1 MIHLRPYQQAA
12 ADKLVGILKA
22 RRIAY
27 LCGAVRT
34 GKTLTAMDAI
44 RQLGVQRVLVLTKKK
59 AIASIEKD
67 RDGYGLTDRVTVT
80 NYEQA
85 GKYTGQSWGLLVVD
99 EAHGVGAYPK
109 PSKRFKD
116 IRAMNYSM
124 VLLMSGTPSP
134 ESYSQLYH
142 QFALGSAPWGAFRN
156 FYRWADRYV
165 NVCKKYVG
173 TGTQVNDYSQAKEAD
188 ILRDI
193 APLTVTV
200 TQEQAGFTTQID
212 EHVHRVTMLP
222 RTYRMAKR
230 IMKDGV
236 IGKYR
241 KDGKAGRV
249 VLADSGAKAMS
260 KLRQMYSGTVITEA
274 HGAVIFDRSKVEYIQ
289 RTFTGKTAI
298 LYTFNAEGDM
308 LKAAY
313 EGRWTDS
320 PEAFN
325 ADPGAVFIG
334 QVRASREGVNLSS
347 ADDLI
352 FFGVDYAALSYLQGR
367 DRASYLGRDRANRV
381 HWIIAADGIEEKV
394 MKIVKEKEDYTV
406 NHFRHD
412 RASYTGQNHQAAR
425 GRGVVRGEADPDE
438 QNRDNGSHSHQAERG
453 AMDRGQATRAEAQQG
468 AAVPARGVAQLGIF
482 G

>member
-1 MIHLRPYQQAA
+1 MTVTLRPYQQAA
-12 ADKLVGILKA
+12 ADKLVGILKD

-27 LCGAVRT
+27 LRGEVRV

-44 RQLGVQRVLVLTKKK
+44 QQLGIQRVLILTKKK

-67 RDGYGLTDRVTVT
+67 RDAYGLTDVVTVT

-85 GKYTGQSWGLLVVD
+85 GKLKGQSWGLLVVD

-116 IRAMNYSM
+116 IRAMNYGM

-165 NVCKKYVG
+165 TVRQKYVG
-173 TGTQVNDYSQAKEAD
+173 TGTQVNDYSQAREAD

-200 TQEQAGFTTQID
+200 TQEQAGFTTHIE
-212 EHVHRVTMLP
+212 EHVHKVTMKP
-222 RTYRMAKR
+222 RTYRMARR

-236 IGKYR
+236 IGKPGR
-241 KDGKAGRV
+241 RV

-260 KLRQMYSGTVITEA
+260 KLRQLYSGTVITEH
-274 HGAVIFDRSKVEYIQ
+274 HGAVTFDRSKVEYIQ

-308 LKAAY
+308 LKSAY
-313 EGRWTDS
+313 HGRWTDS

-325 ADPGAVFIG
+325 SDPSAVFIG
-334 QVRASREGVNLSS
+334 QVRASREGVNLST
-347 ADDLI
+347 ADDLV
-352 FFGVDYAALSYLQGR
+352 FMGVDYAALSYLQGR

-381 HWIIAADGIEEKV
+381 HWILAAGGIEEKV
-394 MKIVKEKEDYTV
+394 MKVVKGKEDYTLQ
-406 NHFRHD
+406 HFRHD
-412 RASYTGQNHQAAR
+412 RASYTGQDHQAAG

-438 QNRDNGSHSHQAERG
+438 PRGHSRPHSHQAQRG
-453 AMDRGQATRAEAQQG
+453 AVGRGEEAGAEAQQG
-468 AAVPARGVAQLGIF
+468 AGVPACGAEGLGASGRGVD
-482 G
+482 

>member
-1 MIHLRPYQQAA
+1 MINLRPYQQAA
-12 ADKLVGILKA
+12 ADKLVGILKD

-27 LCGAVRT
+27 LRGEVRV

-44 RQLGVQRVLVLTKKK
+44 RQLGVQRVLILTKKK

-67 RDGYGLTDRVTVT
+67 RDAYGLTDRVTVT

-85 GKYTGQSWGLLVVD
+85 GKLKGQSWGLLVVD

-116 IRAMNYSM
+116 IRAMNYAM

-142 QFALGSAPWGAFRN
+142 QFALGGSPWREFPN

-165 NVCKKYVG
+165 TIRKKYVG
-173 TGTQVNDYSQAKEAD
+173 TGTQVNDYSQAREAD

-200 TQEQAGFTTQID
+200 TQEQAGFTTQIE

-222 RTYRMAKR
+222 RTYRMARR

-236 IGKYR
+236 IGKPGR
-241 KDGKAGRV
+241 RV

-260 KLRQMYSGTVITEA
+260 KLRQLYSGTVITEH

-289 RTFTGKTAI
+289 RTFTEKTAI
-298 LYTFNAEGDM
+298 MYAFAAEGKM
-308 LKAAY
+308 LREAY
-313 EGRWTDS
+313 GNRATES
-320 PEAFN
+320 PEEFN
-325 ADPGAVFIG
+325 ADPTKVFIG

-347 ADDLI
+347 ADDVV
-352 FFGVDYAALSYLQGR
+352 FFSIDYAALSYIQAI
-367 DRASYLGRDRANRV
+367 DRASYLGRTRANRV
-381 HWIIAADGIEEKV
+381 HFILAAGGIEEKV
-394 MKIVKEKEDYTV
+394 FKIVKSKTSYTLA
-406 NHFRHD
+406 HFTRD
-412 RASYTGQNHQAAR
+412 RAA
-425 GRGVVRGEADPDE
+425 VLGE
-438 QNRDNGSHSHQAERG
+438 
-453 AMDRGQATRAEAQQG
+453 
-468 AAVPARGVAQLGIF
+468 QLELA
-482 G
+482 